1 MSKDHHINELMAAS
15 LAQIREEQHRAE
27 DEALRQPL
35 LCVGGPLHMQTKR
48 FEHGSM
54 RFSYFALAG
63 ESANYLLHRFI
74 FQGDGTSR
82 IVYLADSATDADRQ
96 EVGLPAQAKGDEPYL
111 SEAIETAIG
120 TIVAMTIDGDA
131 YLQQQALE
139 KALRDFARAIIAS
152 KA

>member
-1 MSKDHHINELMAAS
+1 MSNDQNSNDL
-15 LAQIREEQHRAE
+15 LARNLERAREEQHRAE

-35 LCVGGPLHMQTKR
+35 LCVGGPLHMQTYR
-48 FEHGSM
+48 FESGSM

-63 ESANYLLHRFI
+63 ESAAYSLHRFI
-74 FQGDGTSR
+74 YQGDGTSR

-96 EVGLPAQAKGDEPYL
+96 EAGLPARPEGDEPYL

-131 YLQQQALE
+131 YLQQVALE

-152 KA
+152 K